1 MINVTIG
8 ISKPSFHIRLNKEAR
23 LDLSAWLLFLESYNG
38 GSVLLYDQWLSSEKL
53 ERFLT
58 DASNLG
64 FAGVL
69 HGVWFQGSW
78 PAFWLDKHIAVR
90 ELFPI
95 VLALKLWSS
104 QLCGKRLLILCN
116 NEAVVYVINDQTS
129 RDSNFMSLIQTMT
142 VLVMQHNVILRA
154 KHVPSKLKDL
164 LM

>member
-1 MINVTIG
+1 MRRLINLTIG

-23 LDLSAWLLFLESYNG
+23 LDLSAWLIVLESYNG
-38 GSVLLYDQWLSSEKL
+38 VSVLLDDQWLSSEKL
-53 ERFLT
+53 ELFT
-58 DASNLG
+58 NASKLG
-64 FAGVL
+64 VAGVL

-78 PAFWLDKHIAVR
+78 PASWLDKNIAVR

-104 QLCGKRLLILCN
+104 QLCSKRLLILCD

-129 RDSNFMSLIQTMT
+129 RDSNLMSLIRTMT

-154 KHVPSKLKDL
+154 NTFPANLIS
-164 LM
+164 